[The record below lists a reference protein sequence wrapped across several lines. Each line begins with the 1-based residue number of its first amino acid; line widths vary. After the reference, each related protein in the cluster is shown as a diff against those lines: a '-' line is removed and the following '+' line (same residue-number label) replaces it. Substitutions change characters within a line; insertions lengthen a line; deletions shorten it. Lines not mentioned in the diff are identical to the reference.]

1 MKRYHDHSNSSK
13 GHLIGAGLKFLS
25 LVHQHQG
32 GKHSSMQADMMLEEE
47 LRLLHLDLHA
57 AGREACSS
65 LESIILFI
73 LFEIP
78 WIVYICECLW
88 LIYKAV
94 TKGTKYVSKL

>member
-1 MKRYHDHSNSSK
+1 MSFVIVTVFTYDELISEQSRDLIYYHHGK
-13 GHLIGAGLKFLS
+13 
-25 LVHQHQG
+25 
-32 GKHSSMQADMMLEEE
+32 KHSSMQADMMLEEE